1 MEELIP
7 WYAAAFEKTSC
18 NSEGSSAVH
27 HPQGVSGQFDKNVTQ
42 VVQYQAPALRSMLID
57 LSGF

>member
-1 MEELIP
+1 MQLHLKRPAVTAKE
-7 WYAAAFEKTSC
+7 
-18 NSEGSSAVH
+18 SEGSSAVH